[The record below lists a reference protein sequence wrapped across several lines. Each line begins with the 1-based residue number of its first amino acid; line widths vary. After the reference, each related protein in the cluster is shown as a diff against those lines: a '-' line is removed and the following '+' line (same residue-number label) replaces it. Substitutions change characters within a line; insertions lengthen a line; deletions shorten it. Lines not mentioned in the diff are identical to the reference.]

1 MEQEKRI
8 TFQDLVVWQK
18 SHQLSVEIFRATK
31 KFPKEERGVLG
42 AELRRAIA
50 AVPAN
55 IAAGFRSRIQPEKL
69 RLYSDSMSA
78 LEHARYYLLLAHDLG
93 FIKDYEPLWN
103 LAEEVGR
110 MLSRLV
116 RSARPQQN
124 RGQS

>member
-31 KFPKEERGVLG
+31 KLPKEERDVLG

-55 IAAGFRSRIQPEKL
+55 IAAGFRCRIQPEKL

-78 LEHARYYLLLAHDLG
+78 LEHARYYLLLAHELG

>member
-8 TFQDLVVWQK
+8 TFQDLVVWQR

-31 KFPKEERGVLG
+31 KFPKEERDVLG

-55 IAAGFRSRIQPEKL
+55 IAAGFRCRIQPEKL
-69 RLYSDSMSA
+69 RLYNDSLSA
-78 LEHARYYLLLAHDLG
+78 LEHARYYLILARDLG

>member
-8 TFQDLVVWQK
+8 TFQDLVVWQR
-18 SHQLSVEIFRATK
+18 SHQLTMEIFKASK
-31 KFPKEERGVLG
+31 KFPKEEREVSG
-42 AELRRAIA
+42 AELRRAVA

-55 IAAGFRSRIQPEKL
+55 IAAGFRCRIQPEKL
-69 RLYSDSMSA
+69 RLYSESMSA
-78 LEHARYYLLLAHDLG
+78 LERVRYYLILARDLG
-93 FIKDYEPLWN
+93 FLKDYEPLWN

-110 MLSRLV
+110 MLSHLV

>member
-31 KFPKEERGVLG
+31 KFPKEERDVLG

-55 IAAGFRSRIQPEKL
+55 IAAGFRCRIQPEKL

-78 LEHARYYLLLAHDLG
+78 FEHARYYLLLARDLG
-93 FIKDYEPLWN
+93 LIKDYEPFWN